1 MSPICALI
9 IDDSSVMRKIVE
21 RSLRQA
27 GLDISEVMEAG
38 NGLEA
43 LAAIELKKPDL
54 ILSDINM
61 PAMNGLEFVK
71 KLQDVPGMKDVP
83 VVMITTEASES
94 HVVEALSYG
103 AKGYIRKPF
112 TPEQV
117 KEHVLP
123 LVVKK

>member
-1 MSPICALI
+1 MTPICALI

-27 GLDISEVMEAG
+27 GIELSEVMEAG
-38 NGLEA
+38 SGVEA
-43 LAAIELKKPDL
+43 LAALQTKKPDL

-61 PAMNGLEFVK
+61 PLMNGLEFVK
-71 KLQDVPGMKDVP
+71 KLQDVAGMKDVP

-112 TPEQV
+112 TPDQV

-123 LVVKK
+123 LVKKV

>member
-1 MSPICALI
+1 MTPICALI

-27 GLDISEVMEAG
+27 GIELSEVMEAG
-38 NGLEA
+38 SGVEA
-43 LAAIELKKPDL
+43 LAALQNKKPDL

-61 PAMNGLEFVK
+61 PVMNGLEFVK

-112 TPEQV
+112 TPDQV

-123 LVVKK
+123 LVKKV

>member
-1 MSPICALI
+1 MMPICALI

-27 GLDISEVMEAG
+27 GIELSEVMEAG
-38 NGLEA
+38 SGVEA
-43 LAAIELKKPDL
+43 LAALQNKKPDL

-61 PAMNGLEFVK
+61 PLMNGLEFVK
-71 KLQDVPGMKDVP
+71 KLQDVAGMKDVP

-112 TPEQV
+112 TPDQV

-123 LVVKK
+123 LVKKV

>member
-1 MSPICALI
+1 MPICALI
-9 IDDSSVMRKIVE
+9 VDDSSVMRKIVE

-27 GLDISEVMEAG
+27 GIELSEVMEAG
-38 NGLEA
+38 SGVEA
-43 LAAIELKKPDL
+43 LAALQTKKPDL

-71 KLQDVPGMKDVP
+71 KLQDFDNMKDVP

-112 TPEQV
+112 TPDQV

-123 LVVKK
+123 LVKKA